1 MYLWVSADK
10 LCGSVGRFAFQIGA
24 PCGNRQNAKKW
35 SGVCRLRRTLPD
47 DCCRSGCGLVQFTIL
62 FINLSSV
69 FPTDQFFFCL
79 LLLLSEW
86 QRDAR
91 IYQS

>member
-10 LCGSVGRFAFQIGA
+10 LCGSVGCFAFQIGA

-47 DCCRSGCGLVQFTIL
+47 DCCRSGCGLVQFTLL

-69 FPTDQFFFCL
+69 FPTDQFFFF
-79 LLLLSEW
+79 LSPSL
-86 QRDAR
+86 AK
-91 IYQS
+91 